1 MTVNELANILE
12 TDCWYK
18 LITRHDIAAMLR
30 QQQEQIEKLV
40 EENVELQRLFDRAID
55 NWAKDK
61 K

>member
-1 MTVNELANILE
+1 MTANELANCLE

-18 LITRHDIAAMLR
+18 LITRHDIATMLR
-30 QQQEQIEKLV
+30 QQQKQIEKLV

-61 K
+61 Q